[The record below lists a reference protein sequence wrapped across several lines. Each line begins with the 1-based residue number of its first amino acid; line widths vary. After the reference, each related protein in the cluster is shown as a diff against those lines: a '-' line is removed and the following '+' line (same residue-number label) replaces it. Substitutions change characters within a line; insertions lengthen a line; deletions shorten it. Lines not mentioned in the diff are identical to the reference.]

1 MPQTISM
8 QKGYVYRDKLQV
20 DDLHSASR
28 HMEDLGIETL
38 GGEGPPRWGAES
50 QLPTLLLHPKDNM
63 GVLVELQQA
72 N

>member
-1 MPQTISM
+1 M
-8 QKGYVYRDKLQV
+8 
-20 DDLHSASR
+20 DDLPSASR